1 MTREAALA
9 QYQSVQ
15 SRPRRMAGNTLLIVV
30 VLLLLATLFVIFA
43 LNVGRFEQR
52 TSGNDLR
59 AKIAQEVAES
69 GISLGVEYLNARRPI
84 FTTND
89 NWRLC
94 ASTETAFPCGAVPAA
109 RRGTMYTYKAAG
121 SSGATLNERLLPL
134 GPATTPS
141 ATAGGFDATR
151 QVGAVLCRV
160 EALPA
165 AGPSPP
171 ATCATD
177 IANASTSWVVTV
189 VSKGALTGEGSS
201 STVTQTIGAYNI
213 FNISPGIPPLVA
225 SGAVAVGGGLQIVT
239 APDAAGPGVPTSV
252 WTRLDVDANGTPNT
266 CYFDEFLRQ
275 GGTNS
280 GPPGYYND
288 GTATIAICD
297 TCKCPTGQSLSYG
310 QGSDFCEG
318 PDIVDIEGAGSNYD
332 QTSYDAYDKNVS
344 GCPVAA
350 NLSIH
355 REEFPADLFEFLFG
369 QKAWRDDIPGS
380 PPCARDDLEC
390 HFAETRIIEPCT
402 YPDPATGA
410 QVTAT
415 LPADTCYLLNIK
427 NKIHIGD
434 GINDAA
440 ECTALG
446 TNTSGVVW
454 VHNQPLGATSMVGL
468 AAQGLSCD
476 VKIRGLAQL
485 GKPSAPVALIY
496 DGSLTQV
503 NGLKLYGLLFLRE
516 PNASTTLDATTG
528 GSTELGINGNMVI
541 YGAAVVQGRI
551 SSSGGGSAAV
561 VYNKDVLFNLINN
574 PENINPASI
583 PGSWTDRLRY

>member
-1 MTREAALA
+1 MTRKSALA
-9 QYQSVQ
+9 GDQATQAA
-15 SRPRRMAGNTLLIVV
+15 PRQMAGNTLLIVV
-30 VLLLLATLFVIFA
+30 ILLLLATLFVVFA

-59 AKIAQEVAES
+59 AKIVQEVAES

-84 FTTND
+84 FATND

-94 ASTETAFPCGAVPAA
+94 GASETAFPCGAVPEA
-109 RRGTMYTYKAAG
+109 RRGTMYTYKATTG
-121 SSGATLNERLLPL
+121 STLADRLLPL
-134 GPATTPS
+134 GDAIPLS
-141 ATAGGFDATR
+141 AAAGGFAASR
-151 QVGAVLCRV
+151 QVGAVLCRI

-165 AGPSPP
+165 SGPTPP
-171 ATCATD
+171 ATCTTD

-189 VSKGALTGEGSS
+189 VSKGTLTGEGSS
-201 STVTQTIGAYNI
+201 ATVTQTLGAYNI
-213 FNISPGIPPLVA
+213 FSMTPAIPPLVA

-239 APDAAGPGVPTSV
+239 APDAAGPGVATSI

-280 GPPGYYND
+280 GPPGYYD
-288 GTATIAICD
+288 GIAVCD
-297 TCKCPTGQSLSYG
+297 TCVCPTGQSLSFG
-310 QGSDFCEG
+310 KGADLCEG
-318 PDIVDIEGAGSNYD
+318 ADIVDIEGTGSDYTQAGYD
-332 QTSYDAYDKNVS
+332 LYDKNVS

-350 NLSIH
+350 NLSIR

-369 QKAWRDDIPGS
+369 QKAWRDEIPGS
-380 PPCARDDLEC
+380 PPCARNDLEC

-410 QVTAT
+410 ELTVS

-440 ECTALG
+440 ECTALEINQTIG
-446 TNTSGVVW
+446 GDPLSGVVW
-454 VHNQPLGATSMVGL
+454 VHKQPLGATGINGYDCETV
-468 AAQGLSCD
+468 
-476 VKIRGLAQL
+476 IRGADQL

-496 DGSLTQV
+496 DGVLTQV

-516 PNASTTLDATTG
+516 PNASTTLDKATG
-528 GSTELGINGNMVI
+528 GSAELGVNGNMVI
-541 YGAAVVQGRI
+541 YGAAVVQGKI
-551 SSSGGGSAAV
+551 TSGGGGTAAV
-561 VYNKDVLFNLINN
+561 VYNKDVLFNLINS